1 MTNLLPPSEQAANVV
16 EMRRFLPPDSS
27 EVVVHNEKPKPLV
40 SATPFKWT
48 DPRKIQPREWVYG
61 FHYIRQFVSTTVA
74 PGGVGKSSLSI
85 VEALAMATGRALLGI
100 TPNEQTKVW
109 LWNGEDPLEELQR
122 RVGAAMIQYD
132 ISPEEVEGWL
142 FLDSGRTS
150 EIIIAHQTKGG
161 AELAIP
167 VIEALEQTIRA
178 NGIGVV
184 ILDPFVSVHRVSE
197 NDNGQVDMVAKAI
210 ARIADKTRCAFD
222 LIHHV
227 RKTNGGEVTVED
239 GRGAVS
245 LLSAARAA
253 RAINQMTQDEA
264 DKWGVENRRLHFRY
278 FDGKANLAP
287 PSESSTWF
295 KLESVD
301 LENATDTRP
310 GDRIGVVT
318 RWEPPKPFD
327 DVTTDHMHEVRRR
340 VAEGQWRL
348 DPQSGEWVGKCAAEV
363 LGLDLSD
370 KAAKSKVKTIVKT
383 WIDTGALKTE
393 ERKDSKRNL
402 RTFVIPGAFEGQG

>member
-1 MTNLLPPSEQAANVV
+1 MMNDLTPPSEQAANVV
-16 EMRRFLPPDSS
+16 EMRRFLP
-27 EVVVHNEKPKPLV
+27 EGVVIHAEKPKALV

-61 FHYIRQFVSTTVA
+61 FHYIRQFISTTVA

-85 VEALAMATGRALLGI
+85 VEALAIATGRDLLGI
-100 TPNEQTKVW
+100 KPNERTKVW

-150 EIIIAHQTKGG
+150 EIVLAQQTKSG

-167 VIEALEQTIRA
+167 VIDALERTIRD
-178 NGIGVV
+178 NSIGVV

-197 NDNGQVDMVAKAI
+197 NDNGQIDMVAKAI

-239 GRGAVS
+239 GRGAVA

-253 RAINQMTQDEA
+253 RAINQMSQDEA

-310 GDRIGVVT
+310 SDRIGVVT
-318 RWEPPKPFD
+318 RWEPPNAFD
-327 DVTTDHMHEVRRR
+327 DVTMEQMQEVRRR
-340 VAEGQWRL
+340 VSEGKWRESN
-348 DPQSGEWVGKCAAEV
+348 QSREWVGYLAAEIMK
-363 LGLDLSD
+363 LNPGEKSD
-370 KAAKSKVKTIVKT
+370 RAKLNAILKT
-383 WIDTGALKTE
+383 WFKNGVLKVVTG
-393 ERKDSKRNL
+393 KDDKGNNRP
-402 RTFVIPGAFEGQG
+402 FVAPGEMRG